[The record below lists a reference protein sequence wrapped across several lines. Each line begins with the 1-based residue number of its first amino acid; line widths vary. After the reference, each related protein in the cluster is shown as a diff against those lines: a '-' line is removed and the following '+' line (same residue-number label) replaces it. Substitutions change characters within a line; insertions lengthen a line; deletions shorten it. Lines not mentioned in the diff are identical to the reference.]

1 MIWKLMLY
9 VHQDVF
15 NCCNPRTPKCIT
27 VQTVHGISRQACLFG
42 LKPLLQGSRL
52 LALVLP
58 SISDFPQYL
67 GHQRHRGKLDVEES
81 IREASLGG
89 FLKSPEREHL
99 ISTHVPSAGTRAPRR
114 NHPEAGGEPDWGPGR
129 TGGLE
134 CGDVLASAKGSCFC
148 DRFSPHRVRVSQ
160 CGFLVSFSSFLLFVF
175 LFLLSI
181 HLHRKYFSYKT

>member
-1 MIWKLMLY
+1 MSLSFSSIKKKKKSIYCIEMIWKLMLY

-58 SISDFPQYL
+58 SISDFQQHL
-67 GHQRHRGKLDVEES
+67 GHQRHPGKLDVGES

-99 ISTHVPSAGTRAPRR
+99 ISTHVPFAGTRAPRC
-114 NHPEAGGEPDWGPGR
+114 NHPETGGVTWLRAREDR
-129 TGGLE
+129 GLE
-134 CGDVLASAKGSCFC
+134 CEDVSASAKGSCFY
-148 DRFSPHRVRVSQ
+148 DRFSPHRVRV
-160 CGFLVSFSSFLLFVF
+160 
-175 LFLLSI
+175 
-181 HLHRKYFSYKT
+181 